1 MGPATAMGI
10 SARAVAVMVRRR
22 KRKKAKRDITQSIP
36 D

>member
-22 KRKKAKRDITQSIP
+22 RKKVKRDITQSIP
-36 D
+36 E